1 MPIFRFN
8 ISYYLG
14 YKNTVNFCAA
24 DSLCFQFNK
33 AKTSNWLIINPW
45 FQSFLIVLLPFFN
58 LSCPLEQ
65 L

>member
-14 YKNTVNFCAA
+14 YKNIVNFCAA
-24 DSLCFQFNK
+24 DSLSFQFNK
-33 AKTSNWLIINPW
+33 AITSNWLIINPW
-45 FQSFLIVLLPFFN
+45 IQSSAIVLLSFFN
-58 LSCPLEQ
+58 LNCPPEQ